1 MSDNYNEPILAE
13 DFITDFLLKLSN
25 EVYKA
30 RCETPEYVAFL
41 KQRRAWNET
50 LERLDG
56 RFLKEYD
63 NVVAPAFIDYQEAL
77 ENYLIA
83 QAILQTIEHRVGD
96 VDPERIEV
104 PGLAEAAARLE
115 EVCGAFANQFAGEAA
130 AQCAA
135 YLKLRREIID
145 AGRGLCWQ
153 CGVEFAKGLLPRQEM
168 ESVLP

>member
-1 MSDNYNEPILAE
+1 MSYRIGEPILSE
-13 DFITDFLLKLSN
+13 DFINDFLLKLSN

-63 NVVAPAFIDYQEAL
+63 NVVAPAFIDYQETL

-83 QAILQTIEHRVGD
+83 QA
-96 VDPERIEV
+96 
-104 PGLAEAAARLE
+104 ARALE
-115 EVCGAFANQFAGEAA
+115 EVCGAFANQLAGEAA

-135 YLKLRREIID
+135 YLQLRREIID

-153 CGVEFAKGLLPRQEM
+153 CGVEFAKGLLPRREM

>member
-1 MSDNYNEPILAE
+1 MSYRIGEPILSE
-13 DFITDFLLKLSN
+13 DFINDFLLKLSN

-63 NVVAPAFIDYQEAL
+63 NVVAPAFIDYQETL

-96 VDPERIEV
+96 VDQKRIEV
-104 PGLAEAAARLE
+104 PGHTEAAARLE
-115 EVCGAFANQFAGEAA
+115 EVCGAFANQLAGEAA

-135 YLKLRREIID
+135 YLQLRREIID

-153 CGVEFAKGLLPRQEM
+153 CGVEFAKGLLPRREM